1 MSLSDIAGLI
11 PVIIFWILL
20 FVLTFLFFTRSARVP
35 SEAQE
40 EYDREHEG
48 NVASEEG
55 EAADDGAQDRSQ
67 QHAAAH

>member
-1 MSLSDIAGLI
+1 MSISDIAGLI

-20 FVLTFLFFTRSARVP
+20 FVLTFVFFTRSARVP

-48 NVASEEG
+48 NIASEEG
-55 EAADDGAQDRSQ
+55 ETADDTAQDQTR
-67 QHAAAH
+67 QHATAH